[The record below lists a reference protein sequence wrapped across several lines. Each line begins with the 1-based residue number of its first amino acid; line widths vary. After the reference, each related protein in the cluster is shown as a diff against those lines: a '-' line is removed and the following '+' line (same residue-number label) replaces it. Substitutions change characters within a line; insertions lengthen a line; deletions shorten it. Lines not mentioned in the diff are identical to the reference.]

1 MGKGG
6 VRMKLL
12 NYDSKYL
19 ILSNL
24 RTVDNQPMPSSH
36 TKAQYKILCNLIIRK
51 KISRKF
57 FEFIV
62 FELFGVNDWKQL
74 DYAQTYQLIH
84 VLTFYNYAKVRE

>member
-1 MGKGG
+1 
-6 VRMKLL
+6 MKLL

-19 ILSNL
+19 IMSNL
-24 RTVDNQPMPSSH
+24 RTAESQLMPSSH
-36 TKAQYKILCNLIIRK
+36 TKAQYKILCNLIIQK

-62 FELFGVNDWKQL
+62 SELYGVKDWKQL

-84 VLTFYNYAKVRE
+84 VLTYFDYQKVRM